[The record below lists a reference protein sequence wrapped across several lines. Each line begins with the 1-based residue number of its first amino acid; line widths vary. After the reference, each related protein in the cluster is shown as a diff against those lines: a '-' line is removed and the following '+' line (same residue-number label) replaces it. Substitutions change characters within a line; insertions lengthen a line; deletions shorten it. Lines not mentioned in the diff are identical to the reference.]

1 VASRLLVLTC
11 VGDAEEER
19 ASAASLESGLWECWW
34 LCVGDDVSGMS
45 RSKHLLSL
53 EQGGDR
59 WIARISLMTFSVLNG
74 VFAISLSP
82 VGVFPSFFL

>member
-1 VASRLLVLTC
+1 MASRLLVLTC

-45 RSKHLLSL
+45 RSKHLY
-53 EQGGDR
+53 
-59 WIARISLMTFSVLNG
+59 W
-74 VFAISLSP
+74 
-82 VGVFPSFFL
+82 